1 MSDGGSPL
9 TLLPVKD
16 VVIDTDVMS
25 AVNSV
30 INDSGVIDGGN
41 STAVDKIRDNIY
53 DKDLYDLTGRK
64 IKSMTHQGI
73 YISNGKKVY
82 HH

>member
-64 IKSMTHQGI
+64 IKSTTHQGI

-82 HH
+82 HR

>member
-1 MSDGGSPL
+1 M

-16 VVIDTDVMS
+16 VVVDTDVMS

-30 INDSGVIDGGN
+30 INDSGVIDGDN
-41 STAVDKIRDNIY
+41 STAVDKIHDNIY
-53 DKDLYDLTGRK
+53 DKALLYDLTGRK
-64 IKSMTHQGI
+64 IKSTTHQGI